1 MNEDK
6 GELYKA
12 AELAYNMLQE
22 GGKLSL
28 DPSKIRHKLQQL
40 YRGRPVES
48 EFMALSLWSGRCQYI
63 HKLDRDTFPKDSPYD
78 VPDFL
83 CFFDVHGKIIPVLIE
98 VKASKNETI
107 KFTKKYYAALK
118 AYADKLHLPI
128 LIAFKFTGFD
138 RPQWALFE
146 IQKMA
151 TPTGTGKANI
161 WEIMKQDLSHI
172 LLGNFYFQIRQGTTI
187 AMRISKEKVNEDGS
201 IVGKIDDI
209 YWETY
214 DGSRVESV
222 PLLHLLF
229 TLSEDDVKIEE
240 YPDHVIQKFFK
251 VGDDSAVAY
260 WALPIAVGF
269 AKYMAGE
276 IINWD
281 RVIREGRFSFS
292 LPDME
297 RAVEEAQ
304 KNGLAGP
311 IIYNRPQDM
320 PKFLEPVQ

>member
-1 MNEDK
+1 
-6 GELYKA
+6 
-12 AELAYNMLQE
+12 
-22 GGKLSL
+22 
-28 DPSKIRHKLQQL
+28 
-40 YRGRPVES
+40 
-48 EFMALSLWSGRCQYI
+48 
-63 HKLDRDTFPKDSPYD
+63 
-78 VPDFL
+78 
-83 CFFDVHGKIIPVLIE
+83 
-98 VKASKNETI
+98 
-107 KFTKKYYAALK
+107 
-118 AYADKLHLPI
+118 
-128 LIAFKFTGFD
+128 
-138 RPQWALFE
+138 
-146 IQKMA
+146 MA

-222 PLLHLLF
+222 PLLHLIF

-240 YPDHVIQKFFK
+240 YPDHVMQKFFK

-260 WALPIAVGF
+260 WALPIAVDF

-311 IIYNRPQDM
+311 IIYNRPKDM
-320 PKFLEPVQ
+320 PKFLEAVK